1 MSLQKYQVSVMETRL
16 YCRTYIVEATSPEN
30 AEQLAEKGETISE
43 SEGILK
49 EVSEREIL
57 SPPKPIQ

>member
-1 MSLQKYQVSVMETRL
+1 METRL
-16 YCRTYIVEATSPEN
+16 YCRTYIVEATTSEH
-30 AEQLAEKGETISE
+30 AEELAEKGETISE

-57 SPPKPIQ
+57 APPTPIQ